1 MIMKQQNRILLLA
14 KAVLLAFV
22 AATTQAQTYTWTSP
36 TSGSANWSAASWNP
50 GTPAAGGALGNTL
63 NFANGT
69 YTANNDLAGIYTL
82 TTLNFNNGS
91 GALALSGNDLQF
103 DGGSSFDSRLT
114 DGSTG
119 ALTLDNNIALAGTY
133 NCYITPY
140 GDITLN
146 GVISGGIGGGI
157 WVADGGAQ
165 VIFANAN
172 NSFTNRIGV
181 LNNGSLVANSS
192 VTYNANGPFGNASS
206 SIMLPLSAG
215 SSGTVGLYGGAAG
228 VMINRR
234 INASVLMGA
243 GGKRIIGGLQASGYV
258 TIANY
263 IDGPAGQA
271 VQFHAPA
278 GAGLQI
284 NAGVIG
290 SPVATSS
297 IIYEGG
303 GQFSVY
309 AAGAGGNTYSGTTTV
324 RAGYVY
330 LNNNDTGS
338 AGNYSLGSSPNTTT
352 VQLGDALTP
361 AGAPLTLMAGADL
374 TINHDISVNNYG
386 GTAVLGSSS
395 THRTTWN
402 GNISLQKNVY
412 LQDYTYGLDATT
424 FAGQIS
430 GSGRVITTGNGVIVL
445 SAANTY
451 SGGTLVQANAAL
463 DVQHDGGLG
472 TSNVFVMDTATL
484 ILESGTANSYINA
497 MASLVLSG
505 ASPMVSLNYTGVN
518 SIGALSFD
526 GGGTFAATG
535 TWGSATSGADHT
547 DSRLV
552 GTGLLNVTGVT
563 GPTDT
568 NTLARVMNA
577 AYAPGLNVDGSGS
590 DWAGLAS
597 STLYMDTSANNVLP
611 GQNLGVNIRY
621 AWDHTNLYVLVAENT
636 NSCFATNAVEA
647 PDAGTYQ
654 LNPWSFDGIG
664 FWLDLKNTCGLTL
677 NGIKIAKDNADFQP
691 WFGLSSSDLANL
703 FYARANNTATMDLV
717 GLATAK
723 AAASGTFAA
732 HNRKLELAIAWA
744 DVATAVATNQQPGG
758 NIASAVA
765 AGLKLGIEPLLILN
779 FWDGQSFIGAGN
791 KWNPPTGADT
801 NSVDVQLIS
810 ITTPPTLT
818 VRLEAG
824 QAVLRW
830 PAAAL
835 NYSLWHSSVL
845 GTGASWAVVETTPV
859 ADLANPGMLKVSLPA
874 SAAAQFYRLK
884 Q

>member
-1 MIMKQQNRILLLA
+1 MKQQNRILLLA
-14 KAVLLAFV
+14 TALLLAFV
-22 AATTQAQTYTWTSP
+22 AATTQAQTYTWTGP
-36 TSGSANWSAASWNP
+36 TSGSANWSAASWGP
-50 GTPAAGGALGNTL
+50 GTPTAGGAIGNTL

-69 YTANNDLAGIYTL
+69 YTANNDLAGTYTL

-103 DGGSSFDSRLT
+103 DGGSSADSRLT

-119 ALTLDNNIALAGTY
+119 ALTIDNNIALAGTY

-140 GDITLN
+140 GNITLN
-146 GVISGGIGGGI
+146 GAISGSLGVGI

-172 NSFTNRIGV
+172 NSFNNQIGV
-181 LNNGSLVANSS
+181 LNNGSLVAN
-192 VTYNANGPFGNASS
+192 VTADNNVNGAFGNASS

-215 SSGTVGLYGGAAG
+215 SSGTVGLYGGAGG

-234 INASVLMGA
+234 INATVPMGV
-243 GGKRIIGGLQASGYV
+243 GGKRIIGGLQTSGYV

-263 IDGPAGQA
+263 IDGPDGQT
-271 VQFHAPA
+271 VQFHSPS
-278 GAGLQI
+278 GAGVQI

-290 SPVATSS
+290 APARTSS

-303 GQFSVY
+303 GDFSVY
-309 AAGAGGNTYSGTTTV
+309 ASGGGGNTYSGSTTV

-330 LNNNDTGS
+330 LNYNDTGS

-352 VQLGDALTP
+352 VQLGDSLSP

-374 TINHDISVNNYG
+374 TINHDIAVNNYG

-395 THRTTWN
+395 THGTMWN

-412 LQDYTYGLDATT
+412 LQDYTYGMGATT

-430 GSGRVITTGNGVIVL
+430 GAGGVITTGSGVIAL
-445 SAANTY
+445 INNNTY
-451 SGGTLVQANAAL
+451 SGGTIVQANAAL

-472 TSNVFVMDTATL
+472 TSNVFVMNNATL
-484 ILESGTANSYINA
+484 ILESGTANSYINS

-518 SIGALSFD
+518 AIGALSFD
-526 GGGTFAATG
+526 GGSTFAATG
-535 TWGSATSGADHT
+535 TWGSATSGAAHT

-563 GPTDT
+563 GPTVT

-577 AYAPGLNVDGSGS
+577 AYAPGLSINGSGS
-590 DWAGLAS
+590 GWNNLAS
-597 STLYMDTSANNVLP
+597 STLYMDTSPNSSLP

-636 NSCFATNAVEA
+636 NSCVATNAVEA

-654 LNPWSFDGIG
+654 ANPWSFDGIG
-664 FWLDLKNTCGLTL
+664 FWMDLKNTCGLTF
-677 NGIKIAKDNADFQP
+677 NGVTVVKANADLQP
-691 WFGLSSSDLANL
+691 WFGFSSSDLANL
-703 FYARANNTATMDLV
+703 FYARANNTTAMDLT
-717 GLATAK
+717 GLANAK
-723 AAASGTFAA
+723 AATSGTFAA
-732 HNRKLELAIAWA
+732 HNRKLEIAIAWA
-744 DVATAVATNQQPGG
+744 DIAAAVATNQQPGG
-758 NIASAVA
+758 SIVSNIA
-765 AGLKLGIEPLLILN
+765 AGFKLGIEPLLVLN
-779 FWDGQSFIGAGN
+779 YWEGQSFIGAGN
-791 KWNPPTGADT
+791 KWDPPSGADT

-810 ITTPPTLT
+810 LTTPPALT
-818 VRLEAG
+818 VRLEGG

-835 NYSLWHSSVL
+835 NYSLWHSSTL
-845 GTGASWAVVETTPV
+845 GTGASWAAVGTTPV
-859 ADLANPGMLKVSLPA
+859 VDPANPGMLKVSLPA